1 MAASTPPSGT
11 AYPVVSAAQKQ
22 RSRSRS
28 GLTGMLIGP
37 RAKTM
42 AVSDGPRLSHTVART
57 PSAPLLRMVA
67 GQPPH
72 QGDDRT
78 DLYRVQTPSGRGF
91 TRRRGWLGIAA
102 EPETYQPAVK
112 AGREDS
118 PSHAHRRDALHLGYV
133 RAGGEAA
140 EAEDHAGAVG

>member
-42 AVSDGPRLSHTVART
+42 AVSDGPRPSHTVART
-57 PSAPLLRMVA
+57 PRAPLLRMVA

-78 DLYRVQTPSGRGF
+78 DLYRVQTSSGRRF
-91 TRRRGWLGIAA
+91 TRRRGWLGITA
-102 EPETYQPAVK
+102 EPETYRPAVPD
-112 AGREDS
+112 GET
-118 PSHAHRRDALHLGYV
+118 RDPMRIAETRCTLGYV
-133 RAGGEAA
+133 LAGGEAA

>member
-28 GLTGMLIGP
+28 VLTGMLIGP

-78 DLYRVQTPSGRGF
+78 DLHRVQTPSGRRF

-102 EPETYQPAVK
+102 EPETYQPSVIWATCAPAARRLKRRIMLVPW
-112 AGREDS
+112 DDFTVLV
-118 PSHAHRRDALHLGYV
+118 AHRHHRIST
-133 RAGGEAA
+133 
-140 EAEDHAGAVG
+140 